1 VGLCMWVCACGFV
14 HVGLCMCVCACVF
27 VHVGLCMW
35 VCACVFVH
43 DLFTQCA
50 KSTFKY
56 WIILE
61 YN

>member
-1 VGLCMWVCACGFV
+1 VHVGLCMWVCACG
-14 HVGLCMCVCACVF
+14 F